1 MNPVSSTGWPAPRIP
16 RPSWICWVPNRLR
29 NHLSSSLVQEVNI
42 MKTLHFGAGNIGRG
56 FIGKVLADAS
66 HQVTFADVNDTLI
79 DQLNHRQEYKVHVV
93 GADQKLDVVRNVAA
107 VSSAGHEVIARIITA
122 DLVTTAVGPN
132 ILDKIAST
140 LAKGLQA
147 RFDAGN
153 LTPLNVIACENMVRG
168 TSHLKREVLKYLPVA
183 YHATLESCIG
193 FVDSAVDRIVPPAA
207 AANDDPLEVTVE
219 SFSEWIVDQTQFKG
233 ELPQVAGMEP
243 TDNLMAFV
251 ERKLFTLNTGHI
263 VTAYLGKLRGYR
275 TVREAIE
282 DPVIRSKVR
291 RAMEESGAVLVK
303 RYGFDP
309 RLHAAYIEKIL
320 ARFANPYLV
329 DEIDRVGRQPL
340 RKLAAGDR
348 LVKPLLGT
356 LEYGLPNEQLQ
367 EGIAAALHYRN
378 ADDPQAVELQQLLAE
393 LGTAK
398 ALARV
403 TGLDAES
410 EIVRTIVARYETL

>member
-1 MNPVSSTGWPAPRIP
+1 
-16 RPSWICWVPNRLR
+16 
-29 NHLSSSLVQEVNI
+29 

-56 FIGKVLADAS
+56 FIGKLLADAE
-66 HQVTFADVNDTLI
+66 HQVTFADVNETLI

-153 LTPLNVIACENMVRG
+153 LAPLNVIACENMVRG
-168 TSHLKREVLKYLPVA
+168 TSHLKQEVLKYLPVA
-183 YHATLESCIG
+183 YHATLESCVG
-193 FVDSAVDRIVPPAA
+193 FVDSAVDRIVPPA

-233 ELPQVAGMEP
+233 ALPQVAGMEP

-251 ERKLFTLNTGHI
+251 ERKLFTLNTGHSI
-263 VTAYLGKLRGYR
+263 TAYLGKLMGYR
-275 TVREAIE
+275 TIREAIE

-329 DEIDRVGRQPL
+329 DEVDRVGRQPL
-340 RKLAAGDR
+340 RKLGPQDR
-348 LVKPLLGT
+348 LIKPLLGT
-356 LEYGLPNEQLQ
+356 LEYGLPNEGLQ
-367 EGIAAALHYRN
+367 EGIAAALRYQ
-378 ADDPQAVELQQLLAE
+378 DDQDPQARELQAAIE
-393 LGTAK
+393 ADGVAAT
-398 ALARV
+398 LARV
-403 TGLDAES
+403 SGLDPVHPLVAA
-410 EIVRTIVARYETL
+410 IAARYQAL